1 MNKRERILILIVAT
15 SLLLLAVFYG
25 ITKWNDALRTR
36 RAQIAALEKAVRDK
50 NRSVRLS
57 IAPADRLQ
65 DYQRRS
71 LPADLEKARSLY
83 QTWLLNLVKEVG
95 LEDTQVNVLPARSEK
110 GVYQVLG
117 FSVSGRGNLP
127 KLVSFLYQFYSADLL
142 HRIRRL
148 HVKRVPG
155 TKQLDLALAI
165 DAVSL
170 ATSDN
175 EGKLNDGDLRKL
187 AYGDQDAYLKT
198 VLQRNLAG
206 PANRP
211 PNVEKIGE
219 VAKYVGDTVSFTVKA
234 SDPDKLDGVRYH
246 LEGSDLAGASV
257 DARSGAFQWR
267 AAQPGTYQ
275 VTVAATDDG
284 YPPKTAQQTVTIRIS
299 ERPPE
304 EKPPPAEVVVA
315 KPSFALAKFAFVTAL
330 TEIGGQRQAWIS
342 LRTEG
347 KVLKLFEGDEF
358 QIGEVTVRIAR
369 ITDKTIELDA
379 PVLERRLLVS
389 LGQNLAEGRD
399 LDAAGS

>member
-1 MNKRERILILIVAT
+1 MNKRERILVLIVAT

-175 EGKLNDGDLRKL
+175 EGKLNDGVLREL
-187 AYGDQDAYLKT
+187 AYGDQEAYLKT

-211 PNVEKIGE
+211 PNVERIGE

-246 LEGSDLAGASV
+246 LEESDLAGASI
-257 DARSGAFQWR
+257 DARSGAFQWQ
-267 AAQPGTYQ
+267 ASQPGTYQ
-275 VTVAATDDG
+275 VTVAASDDG
-284 YPPKTAQQTVTIRIS
+284 YPPKTVQQTVTIRIS

-304 EKPPPAEVVVA
+304 ETPPPTEVVVA

-358 QIGEVTVRIAR
+358 QIGEVTVKIVR

>member
-1 MNKRERILILIVAT
+1 MNKRERTLALIVAAC
-15 SLLLLAVFYG
+15 LLLLAAFFG
-25 ITKWNDALRTR
+25 ITRWNNAVRTR
-36 RAQIAALEKAVRDK
+36 RAQITALEKTIRDK

-57 IAPADRLQ
+57 LAPADRLQ

-95 LEDTQVNVLPARSEK
+95 LQDTQVNVLPARSEK
-110 GVYQVLG
+110 DVYQVLG
-117 FSVSGRGNLP
+117 FSVSGRGDLP
-127 KLVSFLYQFYSADLL
+127 KLVSFLYEFYAADLL
-142 HRIRRL
+142 HRMKRL

-170 ATSDN
+170 ATADH
-175 EGKLNDGDLRKL
+175 EDKLNAEPLQQL
-187 AYGDQDAYLKT
+187 AFGDQKAYLET
-198 VLQRNLAG
+198 ILQRNLAG
-206 PANRP
+206 PANNP
-211 PNVEKIGE
+211 PSIERIGE
-219 VAKYVGDTVSFTVKA
+219 VARYVGDTVAFTVKA
-234 SDPDKLDGVRYH
+234 SDPDKLDRVHYE
-246 LEGSDLAGASV
+246 LDASDLADARL
-257 DARSGAFQWR
+257 DARSGAFQWQ
-267 AAQPGTYQ
+267 ASQPGTYE

-284 YPPKTAQQTVTIRIS
+284 YPPKTAQETVTIRIS

-304 EKPPPAEVVVA
+304 EAPPPEMAVA

-330 TEIGGQRQAWIS
+330 TEVGGKRQAWIS

-358 QIGEVTVRIAR
+358 PIGEVTVKIAR

-399 LDAAGS
+399 LDASGS